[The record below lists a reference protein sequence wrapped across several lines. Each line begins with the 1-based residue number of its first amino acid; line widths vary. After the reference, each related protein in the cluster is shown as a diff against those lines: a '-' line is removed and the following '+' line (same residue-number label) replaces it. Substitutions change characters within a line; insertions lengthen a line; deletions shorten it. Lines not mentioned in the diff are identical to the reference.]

1 MVRTGSSL
9 SNPMRLCMTTLEKQ
23 MILATLHLPERAY
36 TSWAT
41 RGVMLPKN
49 DKSAT
54 DFVFTSP
61 YARIRKDDK
70 GLYILSHGK
79 RVPVT
84 LSVWKE

>member
-1 MVRTGSSL
+1 
-9 SNPMRLCMTTLEKQ
+9 
-23 MILATLHLPERAY
+23 MILATLHLPDRAY

-41 RGVMLPKN
+41 RGVVSPKN

-61 YARIRKDDK
+61 YARIRKDDN
-70 GLYILSHGK
+70 GLYILRYKK
-79 RVPVT
+79 RVSVT